1 MRNVHWIRKG
11 GGLMF
16 EKINAWFDV
25 FFQETMEEL
34 KVLEQKFEENNKKL
48 DEKFDKLL
56 TDD

>member
-1 MRNVHWIRKG
+1 
-11 GGLMF
+11 MF